1 MLGTYSLNFIFTVY
15 RVGWA
20 GLSAEVREG
29 KGRSEG
35 GRKGKLEAFSNKSM
49 DPTPTHEMK
58 MEIFFNNLLIC
69 SDIFTIFLTNKNV
82 MTCFLSLAT

>member
-35 GRKGKLEAFSNKSM
+35 GGENWKHLVIKVWIQHQHTK
-49 DPTPTHEMK
+49 
-58 MEIFFNNLLIC
+58 
-69 SDIFTIFLTNKNV
+69 
-82 MTCFLSLAT
+82 

>member
-35 GRKGKLEAFSNKSM
+35 RRE
-49 DPTPTHEMK
+49 K
-58 MEIFFNNLLIC
+58 MGIFFNNLLK
-69 SDIFTIFLTNKNV
+69 S
-82 MTCFLSLAT
+82 SPSS

>member
-20 GLSAEVREG
+20 VLGWAGLTGLGWAGLSAEVREG

-35 GRKGKLEAFSNKSM
+35 RREHWKHLVIKVWIQHQHTYTK
-49 DPTPTHEMK
+49 
-58 MEIFFNNLLIC
+58 
-69 SDIFTIFLTNKNV
+69 
-82 MTCFLSLAT
+82 